1 VKAGDVRNLTWASMG
16 LLVTGLLLPCMT
28 IHPALGELTGWVEIF
43 APSAL
48 ASTQYSILGGVVAMF
63 EGGSPGIAIILFLFS
78 VLFPLWKLFT
88 YLRFLRAARAGRAAA
103 GRSLGLAIKLGKY
116 SMLDVFVIAVLVVG
130 VKGLPGGSRVELNAG
145 IYFFA
150 GSVLLSMI
158 AGQFI
163 KSAGAKAVAK

>member
-1 VKAGDVRNLTWASMG
+1 MKPADVRNLTLASLG

-28 IHPALGELTGWVEIF
+28 IHPQLGPLTGWVKIL
-43 APSAL
+43 APAAL
-48 ASTQYSILGGVVAMF
+48 DETTYSILGGVVAMF
-63 EGGSPGIAIILFLFS
+63 EGGSPSIAIILFVFS

-88 YLRFLRAARAGRAAA
+88 YLRFLRPNAPNK
-103 GRSLGLAIKLGKY
+103 GRSLTLAIKLGKY

-150 GSVLLSMI
+150 ASVLLSMV

-163 KSAGAKAVAK
+163 KSYGSSATSS

>member
-1 VKAGDVRNLTWASMG
+1 MKPADVRNLTYASLG

-28 IHPALGELTGWVEIF
+28 IHPQLGPLTGWVKIL
-43 APSAL
+43 APAAL
-48 ASTQYSILGGVVAMF
+48 EVTTYSILGGVVAMF

-78 VLFPLWKLFT
+78 VIFPLWKLFT
-88 YLRFLRAARAGRAAA
+88 YLRFLRPKSGGK
-103 GRSLGLAIKLGKY
+103 GRSLTLAIKLGKY

-150 GSVLLSMI
+150 ASVLLSMV

-163 KSAGAKAVAK
+163 KSHGASPAVS